1 MAKIYQS
8 AVIPAPVADVWQ
20 VAGDYARI
28 YVFHPAVKSTKIEA
42 GPAADQ
48 VGSIRQCTLEDGAQ
62 LLEKQT
68 ARSDTEHT
76 YSYAI
81 TESPMPMKNYEGTVR
96 LRPITDSDT
105 TFIEWS
111 ASFDP
116 DPEVADQ
123 LPGMVSELVAA
134 GLESLKTRF
143 AGGKTA

>member
-1 MAKIYQS
+1 M
-8 AVIPAPVADVWQ
+8 
-20 VAGDYARI
+20 
-28 YVFHPAVKSTKIEA
+28 EA

-68 ARSDTEHT
+68 ARSDVEHT

-96 LRPITDSDT
+96 LRQVTDSDA

-116 DPEVADQ
+116 DPEVADT
-123 LPGMVSELVAA
+123 LPSMVSELVAA
-134 GLESLKTRF
+134 GLASLKTRF
-143 AGGKTA
+143 ANAES